1 MVLLTPSES
10 PNNNWGANWPGGLT
24 DPSCPEKEGS
34 VVFLAQVRYAAS
46 VAARAFNEKAL
57 LLRGA
62 GAGRTTILS
71 LLEAGDRREAFYPR
85 LLGLMCAALKQK
97 RESLGAEPPS
107 CGRGSSSEAS
117 TGTTLPKASATSPR
131 TETAKRS
138 WRSSS
143 GVIFSQSRC
152 VF

>member
-1 MVLLTPSES
+1 MVF
-10 PNNNWGANWPGGLT
+10 
-24 DPSCPEKEGS
+24 
-34 VVFLAQVRYAAS
+34 VAQVRYAAS

-57 LLRGA
+57 LVRGA
-62 GAGRTTILS
+62 GAGRTILS
-71 LLEAGDRREAFYPR
+71 LLKAGDRREAFYPQ

-97 RESLGAEPPS
+97 REFLGAEPPS

-131 TETAKRS
+131 TDTAKRS

-143 GVIFSQSRC
+143 GVIFSQNRC
-152 VF
+152 VL